1 MNREQLM
8 TAWQSFEGLWTVLR
22 DDYWANLETLPRED
36 RHGAVAGWMFIER
49 RIRMSRREEV
59 PADTARLE

>member
-8 TAWQSFEGLWTVLR
+8 EAWQSFGPLWTYLR
-22 DDYWANLETLPRED
+22 DDYWAHVKTLPRED
-36 RHGAVAGWMFIER
+36 RAGAVEGFLFIEG
-49 RIRMSRREEV
+49 RIRMSREPA